1 MDALKL
7 PDKYVY
13 KLEESMFE
21 DTYTFRIKDVFTE
34 DHVNVRFSAYLFKNC
49 Q

>member
-7 PDKYVY
+7 PDKYLY
-13 KLEESMFE
+13 RLEESQFE

-34 DHVNVRFSAYLFKNC
+34 DDVNVSFSA
-49 Q
+49 